1 MYSKPSAGSL
11 VLALLLALPLGPL
24 CADEAPAP
32 ISIEADRLEISQPDG
47 RSLYQGQV
55 VLQQGE
61 LRLEADTLQL
71 QQQQGQLQRA
81 IADGTPVR
89 LQLPDDQSAQLIRA
103 QALHMD
109 YDISNNSIELKG
121 EAVLWRGGDEFR
133 GQLLRYNIEQRS
145 VQASGHQPTD
155 GSDGRVRII
164 LQPESQP

>member
-1 MYSKPSAGSL
+1 MYSNPSIWP
-11 VLALLLALPLGPL
+11 LALLLTLPLGL
-24 CADEAPAP
+24 LSANEAPAP
-32 ISIEADRLEISQPDG
+32 ISIEADRLEISQLDG

-89 LQLPDDQSAQLIRA
+89 LQLRDEQSTQLIRA
-103 QALHMD
+103 QAQHMD

-121 EAVLWRGGDEFR
+121 DAILWRGGDEFR

-145 VQASGHQPTD
+145 VQASGHQPAD